1 MHPHATRSSLILKF
15 EPKANGQEPMAGSLQ
30 LLVMDGQRQQVLGL
44 AIVALL
50 ILIFVVLRH
59 LWSAA

>member
-1 MHPHATRSSLILKF
+1 
-15 EPKANGQEPMAGSLQ
+15 
-30 LLVMDGQRQQVLGL
+30 MDGQRQRVLGL

-59 LWSAA
+59 LWSTA